1 MTLLAEYEKHEN
13 RKTNKI
19 SVHMKCAENL
29 YMSVIQNKKSK
40 GK

>member
-1 MTLLAEYEKHEN
+1 MAVLAEYEKHED

-19 SVHMKCAENL
+19 SIHMKCAEDL
-29 YMSVIQNKKSK
+29 CMSVIQNKKSK